1 MPFRWLA
8 DENFN
13 GQIVRGL
20 LRARPGLDIVRTQD
34 VGLAGADDATLLEWA
49 ASQGRILL
57 THDLKTMPAHARSRM
72 LDGRLLAGVV
82 CAKRALPVALV
93 IEEILAID
101 AYGEPEEWKGRV
113 DYLPLR

>member
-1 MPFRWLA
+1 VPFRWLA

-20 LRARPGLDIVRTQD
+20 LRARPGFDVVRVQD
-34 VGLAGADDATLLEWA
+34 VGLIGSDDAVLLEWA
-49 ASQGRILL
+49 ARQGRVLL
-57 THDLKTMPAHARSRM
+57 THDLRTMPAHARSRM

-82 CAKRALPVALV
+82 CAKRGLPVALV
-93 IEEILAID
+93 IEELLAID
-101 AYGEPEEWKGRV
+101 ACGEPEEWKGRV